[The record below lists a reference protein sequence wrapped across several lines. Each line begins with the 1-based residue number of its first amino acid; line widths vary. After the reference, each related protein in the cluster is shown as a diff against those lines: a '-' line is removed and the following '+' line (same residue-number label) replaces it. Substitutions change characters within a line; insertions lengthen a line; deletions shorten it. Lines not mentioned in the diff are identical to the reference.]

1 MKWSDVF
8 FDYHTIAAQK
18 FLRAQKRRSRGEGG
32 VEGQNTGN
40 RYCKKNSLR
49 RVDRKKKKKKRDRN
63 NSDKLFLSRLP
74 ECSKKKK
81 KRFRRRSRGRRSWSS
96 SIHNLDVP
104 RPSFVHSL
112 DNTDRRYFPPP
123 SDQLWFLDRFL
134 ERERFQFPLVGER
147 RTQREQNGG
156 TTNRSD
162 ASNVYRL
169 ELLSSPGKFR
179 LLAMVIVRIR
189 EASLLQMHLGT
200 ARPGWMDHPGQAGS
214 VGAVRNFNPMDDG
227 RWGRPSPPWSEA
239 PRSARRRWGE
249 VSRPWVR
256 GTGSSRSAHGGS

>member
-40 RYCKKNSLR
+40 RYCEKNSLR
-49 RVDRKKKKKKRDRN
+49 RVDRKKKKKRDRN

-81 KRFRRRSRGRRSWSS
+81 KRFRRRSRGRRSWSTTSTSLVHRSFIRWIILIDDTFPLPPINYDS
-96 SIHNLDVP
+96 SID
-104 RPSFVHSL
+104 FW
-112 DNTDRRYFPPP
+112 RRGKGR
-123 SDQLWFLDRFL
+123 D
-134 ERERFQFPLVGER
+134 FPLFEER

>member
-40 RYCKKNSLR
+40 RYCEKNSLR

-81 KRFRRRSRGRRSWSS
+81 KRFRRRSRGCRSWSS

-134 ERERFQFPLVGER
+134 EREGFQFPLVR
-147 RTQREQNGG
+147 RTKNSTRAEWRN
-156 TTNRSD
+156 D
-162 ASNVYRL
+162 
-169 ELLSSPGKFR
+169 K
-179 LLAMVIVRIR
+179 
-189 EASLLQMHLGT
+189 
-200 ARPGWMDHPGQAGS
+200 S
-214 VGAVRNFNPMDDG
+214 VGCFECISSRASFQPRKISIVGHGYR
-227 RWGRPSPPWSEA
+227 SYSWSVATPDA
-239 PRSARRRWGE
+239 PRDGSPRMDG
-249 VSRPWVR
+249 SPWPSWFGWCR
-256 GTGSSRSAHGGS
+256 AEL

>member
-49 RVDRKKKKKKRDRN
+49 RVDRKKKRKRKGIETIVINFSFRDCLSVRKKKETISPSIPRP
-63 NSDKLFLSRLP
+63 SIL
-74 ECSKKKK
+74 
-81 KRFRRRSRGRRSWSS
+81 
-96 SIHNLDVP
+96 IHNLDVP

-134 ERERFQFPLVGER
+134 EREGFQFPLVGER